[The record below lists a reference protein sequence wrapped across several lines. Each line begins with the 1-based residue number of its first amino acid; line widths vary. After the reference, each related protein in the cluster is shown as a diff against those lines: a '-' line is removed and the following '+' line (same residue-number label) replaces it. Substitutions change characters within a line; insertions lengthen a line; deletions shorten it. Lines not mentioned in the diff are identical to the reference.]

1 MLEIDIQVAPE
12 QWNERTQEF
21 VPAKTKTVR
30 MEHSLISMSKWEAK
44 YKRSYIDD
52 GPKNNKEEVLDYY
65 RCMCI
70 DNNDASLINNIDQ
83 QNANDIASY
92 IDDPHSATR
101 FSNNGGHG
109 GRSNEG
115 VTSELIYYWMADYGI
130 PFECEKWF
138 LQRLLNLIRICQEK
152 ENNSGKKQS
161 AKERAMF
168 DRALNESRRKKLGTR
183 G

>member
-1 MLEIDIQVAPE
+1 M
-12 QWNERTQEF
+12 QEF
-21 VPAKTKTVR
+21 VPAKTKVVR
-30 MEHSLISMSKWEAK
+30 MEHSLISISKWEAK

-52 GPKNNKEEVLDYY
+52 GPKNNREEILDYY

-70 DNNDASLINNIDQ
+70 DKNDEGLISNIDQ
-83 QNANDIASY
+83 TNANEIARY
-92 IDDPHSATR
+92 LDDPHSATR
-101 FSNNGGHG
+101 FLNNGRHG

-115 VTSELIYYWMADYGI
+115 ITSELIYYWMTDYGI

-152 ENNSGKKQS
+152 ENTSSKKQS
-161 AKERAMF
+161 ARERAIF
-168 DRALNESRRKKLGTR
+168 DKSLNESRRRRLGTR